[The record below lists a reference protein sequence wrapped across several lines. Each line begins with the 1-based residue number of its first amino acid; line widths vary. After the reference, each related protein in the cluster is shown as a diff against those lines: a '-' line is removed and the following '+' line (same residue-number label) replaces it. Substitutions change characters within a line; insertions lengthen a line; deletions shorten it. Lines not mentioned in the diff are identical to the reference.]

1 MPSSRIKRKNR
12 KHSGTFL
19 AELPAVLYLLFIG
32 IAVPML
38 ILGSM
43 FGRAFLLYSAT
54 QDACIQAARSR
65 SFTEAK
71 TTMTSVF
78 NNGVSSWTGLS
89 GTPTFSV
96 LVKPLTASASQVK
109 TSPLPDGSIQ
119 ISQNVYLARVVVDG
133 QIDPLIHFSGSGGWQ
148 GMKIPGLTE
157 PYPLTMSHVSY
168 FENPQGLTD

>member
-32 IAVPML
+32 VAVPML

-78 NNGVSSWTGLS
+78 ILRS
-89 GTPTFSV
+89 G
-96 LVKPLTASASQVK
+96 Q
-109 TSPLPDGSIQ
+109 TSD
-119 ISQNVYLARVVVDG
+119 REC
-133 QIDPLIHFSGSGGWQ
+133 FSGKNQPLAGWF
-148 GMKIPGLTE
+148 
-157 PYPLTMSHVSY
+157 YPDKPERISC
-168 FENPQGLTD
+168 